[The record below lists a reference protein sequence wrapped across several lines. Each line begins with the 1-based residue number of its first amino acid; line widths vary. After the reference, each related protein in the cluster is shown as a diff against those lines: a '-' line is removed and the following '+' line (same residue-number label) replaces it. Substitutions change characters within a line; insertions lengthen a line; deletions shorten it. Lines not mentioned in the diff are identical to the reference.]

1 MNATSLPGHHKGHIT
16 RVRKFLRAGGTEQS
30 RLLEAAFWLGLFQF
44 ALPIVPFK
52 FMARGL
58 GMHKVETDEIP
69 LSAATSRHAMAVAR
83 AVQTMACN
91 LPWHSRCLVQAAAAK
106 RMLDRR
112 GIPSTL
118 YLGIARDENQNLI
131 AHAWLRCGDAIITGK
146 AGKDR
151 FTTVSMFT

>member
-1 MNATSLPGHHKGHIT
+1 MNAASLPGRYKGHIT
-16 RVRKFLRAGGTEQS
+16 RVRKFLRAGGKEQS

-58 GMHKVETDEIP
+58 GMHKVETDEVP
-69 LSAATSRHAMAVAR
+69 LSAAASRDARAVAH

-112 GIPSTL
+112 CIPSTL
-118 YLGIARDENQNLI
+118 YVGVARDEKQKLI
-131 AHAWLRCGDAIITGK
+131 AHAWLRCGDVIITGK
-146 AGKDR
+146 AEKDC